1 VRLAGISTRLRTML
15 TGCIPVQW
23 LLANSKQRLRN
34 FLHTGSDLA
43 PFLSD
48 EPAEDGSVAQLLA
61 LSNAPEA
68 GGAAANVP
76 TGTAVF
82 TAVGPPAA
90 NPLADTQIPTSV
102 VPLSRLPVHL
112 SLADLL
118 LPAPGA
124 VAAHGRR
131 SIGC

>member
-1 VRLAGISTRLRTML
+1 ML

-43 PFLSD
+43 PFLSQLSAEAAD

-61 LSNAPEA
+61 LSNAPDA

-102 VPLSRLPVHL
+102 VPLSRLPVYL

-118 LPAPGA
+118 LPTPGA